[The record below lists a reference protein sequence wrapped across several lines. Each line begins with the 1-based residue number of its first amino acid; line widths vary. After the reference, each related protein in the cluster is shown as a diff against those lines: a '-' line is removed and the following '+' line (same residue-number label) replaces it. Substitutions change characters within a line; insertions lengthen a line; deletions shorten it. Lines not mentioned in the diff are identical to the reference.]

1 MPGLQLFNHAA
12 EWEGQVLKATEP
24 WESTVQVAEQDW
36 PQNSRTIGYANPFS
50 GGVVWDEQHKPSPS
64 YRAWY
69 VCGSEAEGSKPN
81 QTIPGCCYAESTDG
95 RRWTKPAVGTGP
107 AAGTNI
113 VLQESFDGNVV
124 CARTDS
130 LCTRRAR
137 STTAPPAVLLSLSSH
152 GLGCLAP
159 AGLDHEAARPEE
171 RYVMA
176 TIPKNL
182 GYSQYH
188 ILTSPDGTHW
198 TSRRNGSGTLQDR
211 STFFKCASRFDC
223 TGSLDYVLC

>member
-1 MPGLQLFNHAA
+1 MQSMPGLQLFNHAA

-50 GGVVWDEQHKPSPS
+50 GGVVWDEQHKPAPS

-81 QTIPGCCYAESTDG
+81 QTIPGCCYAESPDG

-124 CARTDS
+124 CA
-130 LCTRRAR
+130 
-137 STTAPPAVLLSLSSH
+137 
-152 GLGCLAP
+152 
-159 AGLDHEAARPEE
+159 
-171 RYVMA
+171 
-176 TIPKNL
+176 
-182 GYSQYH
+182 
-188 ILTSPDGTHW
+188 SPD
-198 TSRRNGSGTLQDR
+198 
-211 STFFKCASRFDC
+211 
-223 TGSLDYVLC
+223 

>member
-50 GGVVWDEQHKPSPS
+50 GGVVWDEQHKPVPS

-81 QTIPGCCYAESTDG
+81 QTIPGCCYAESPDG
-95 RRWTKPAVGTGP
+95 RRWTKPAVGAGP

-124 CARTDS
+124 CA
-130 LCTRRAR
+130 
-137 STTAPPAVLLSLSSH
+137 
-152 GLGCLAP
+152 
-159 AGLDHEAARPEE
+159 
-171 RYVMA
+171 
-176 TIPKNL
+176 
-182 GYSQYH
+182 
-188 ILTSPDGTHW
+188 SPD
-198 TSRRNGSGTLQDR
+198 
-211 STFFKCASRFDC
+211 
-223 TGSLDYVLC
+223 